1 MSDFQCEIPDFNPP
15 SEEITNILKTSKSIA
30 VVGLSPK
37 ETRDS
42 NMVARYLIKQGY
54 NVVPVNPGQKEILG
68 RQCYKSLK
76 EIPHPVDLVDLFINP
91 VRIPPIADQAIEI
104 GARVIW
110 MQVGIVHNQA
120 SKKARNSGLQVI
132 MNKCIKTEHEKIT
145 RQDS

>member
-1 MSDFQCEIPDFNPP
+1 MEIPDFNPP
-15 SEEITNILKTSKSIA
+15 SEEITNILKTSKTIA

-37 ETRDS
+37 EKRDS

-76 EIPHPVDLVDLFINP
+76 EIPHPVDLVDLFINL
-91 VRIPPIADQAIEI
+91 VRIPPIANQAIEI
-104 GARVIW
+104 GARSIW
-110 MQVGIVHNQA
+110 MQLGIVHNQSA
-120 SKKARNSGLQVI
+120 KKAREKGIKVI

-145 RQDS
+145 RQNF